1 MCVYLQVGIAVV
13 GSGGVDPVL
22 VRDDFPELGTDL
34 VAALAGLEVDDF
46 SHSGKG
52 FFESKKTLNN
62 DDSRSIVRCNR
73 AEEIDWWKK
82 KSKEVSGS
90 SLAAFKSNSQTGRNK
105 GTTLSSSGLNTSRL
119 LK

>member
-1 MCVYLQVGIAVV
+1 MKIDIKSRLRRQKSPPSNNRFTTKWRFLNLLFMCVYLQVGIAVV

-62 DDSRSIVRCNR
+62 DESRSIVRCNR
-73 AEEIDWWKK
+73 AEEIDWWK
-82 KSKEVSGS
+82 
-90 SLAAFKSNSQTGRNK
+90 
-105 GTTLSSSGLNTSRL
+105 
-119 LK
+119 

>member
-13 GSGGVDPVL
+13 GSGGIDPVL

-62 DDSRSIVRCNR
+62 DESRSIVRCNR
-73 AEEIDWWKK
+73 AEEIDWWK
-82 KSKEVSGS
+82 
-90 SLAAFKSNSQTGRNK
+90 
-105 GTTLSSSGLNTSRL
+105 
-119 LK
+119 